1 MDQLIKKVIASTLA
15 GFLGAVVV
23 DLDKWKTADS
33 DQFNW
38 KLALKRWIQ
47 GAVTGAI
54 TALGIGAV

>member
-33 DQFNW
+33 DHFDW
-38 KLALKRWIQ
+38 KLAVKRWIQ

-54 TALGIGAV
+54 TALGMNAV

>member
-33 DQFNW
+33 DQFDW

-54 TALGIGAV
+54 TALGMNAV

>member
-1 MDQLIKKVIASTLA
+1 MDQLIKKVIASALA

-33 DQFNW
+33 DHFDW

-54 TALGIGAV
+54 TALGMNAV

>member
-38 KLALKRWIQ
+38 KLALKRWVQ